1 MNHFHSLNNN
11 ANTKN
16 VVKEARNLGSLN
28 GAASQDRLYFK
39 LFVIVCKFA
48 SVLFYR
54 KDIAM
59 KYHVGRKFGQGTFGS
74 VAFARVVETGEM
86 VAIKTVLL
94 DKSIINR
101 ELQVMRQLA
110 NKPHPYIV
118 ILKDDYLNKNSNDDV
133 QLSLVLELFPETI
146 YSIAQYYN
154 SRNEQFPIFAIKLYM
169 YQLARAVAHIHGM
182 GISHRFFKFF

>member
-1 MNHFHSLNNN
+1 
-11 ANTKN
+11 
-16 VVKEARNLGSLN
+16 
-28 GAASQDRLYFK
+28 
-39 LFVIVCKFA
+39 
-48 SVLFYR
+48 
-54 KDIAM
+54 M
-59 KYHVGRKFGQGTFGS
+59 KYHVGRKIGQGTFGS

-154 SRNEQFPIFAIKLYM
+154 SRNEQFPIFAVKLYM
-169 YQLARAVAHIHGM
+169 YQLSRAVAHIHGM
-182 GISHRFFKFF
+182 GISHRFLKFFFLIMFIITLTVFL